1 MRDNIL
7 ALDTETTKFKKGG
20 AHVQEGQARVCQLA
34 LILVKPSGK
43 IIFELN
49 TLIKPEGWTISEGAN
64 KVHGIT
70 DEECERNGMMMSD
83 IFPIFYA
90 AAEQA
95 GTIVAH
101 SSDFDKGMIEIEA
114 AYQNRPSPKSASW
127 FCTMANNRHLNG
139 GKNASLDLCLQHYC
153 GRSLGNEAH
162 NTYADAEA
170 ALDIYLAMRG
180 AA

>member
-20 AHVQEGQARVCQLA
+20 SLVQEGQARVCQLA

-49 TLIKPEGWTISEGAN
+49 TLIKPDGWTISEGAN

-70 DEECERNGMMMSD
+70 DEECAANGMHMSD
-83 IFPIFYA
+83 IFPIFHA
-90 AAEQA
+90 VAEQA

-101 SSDFDKGMIEIEA
+101 SSDFDRGMMEVEA
-114 AYQNRPSPKSASW
+114 AYLNTPSPKSASW

-153 GRSLGNEAH
+153 GRSLGASAH
-162 NTYADAEA
+162 NAMSDAEA
-170 ALDIYLAMRG
+170 ALDVFLAMRG
-180 AA
+180 A